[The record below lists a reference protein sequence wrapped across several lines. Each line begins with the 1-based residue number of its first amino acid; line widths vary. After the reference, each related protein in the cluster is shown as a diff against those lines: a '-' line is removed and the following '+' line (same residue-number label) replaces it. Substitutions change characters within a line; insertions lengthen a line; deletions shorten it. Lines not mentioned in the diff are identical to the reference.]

1 MSKGLKISIGANVLF
16 VMILA
21 FVLTKDLN
29 FNEVSSDKTVKADVL
44 IPTHYDQRATLF
56 ANLPVTKD
64 DVVMLGDSMILYNE
78 WDEQFSNINVI
89 NRGIGGDT
97 TKGLLK
103 RLSEVT
109 EGHPKEIVLMIGTND
124 LGMRVPE
131 EKILENYLLILQR
144 IKQEAPETKIIMT
157 SLLPINKTIRKTH
170 VENKQINSLNHQL
183 TKLAK
188 EQGIALVQLYDLFL
202 KGQQLD
208 AQYTSDGLHLN
219 GKGYKLWVENLQKYV
234 TK

>member
-1 MSKGLKISIGANVLF
+1 MSKGLKVSIGANVLF
-16 VMILA
+16 VIILA
-21 FVLTKDLN
+21 FVLTKDMD
-29 FNEVSSDKTVKADVL
+29 FNKASSVEKVKADVL
-44 IPTHYDQRATLF
+44 IPTHYDQRASLF

-64 DVVMLGDSMILYNE
+64 DIVMLGDSMILYNE

-97 TKGLLK
+97 TKGLLR

-109 EGHPKEIVLMIGTND
+109 GGHPKEIVLMIGTND

-131 EKILENYLLILQR
+131 EQILENYLLILQR
-144 IKQEAPETKIIMT
+144 IKQEAPKTNIIMT

-170 VENKQINSLNHQL
+170 VKNDQIISLNRQL

-188 EQGIALVQLYDLFL
+188 EQEIPMIHLYELFL
-202 KGQQLD
+202 KDEQLD

-234 TK
+234 TN

>member
-1 MSKGLKISIGANVLF
+1 MSKGLKISIGANVVL
-16 VMILA
+16 VIILA
-21 FVLTKDLN
+21 FVLTKDIDFKQVN
-29 FNEVSSDKTVKADVL
+29 SVEKVKADVL

-97 TKGLLK
+97 TTGLLK

-124 LGMRVPE
+124 LGMRIPE
-131 EKILENYLLILQR
+131 EQILENYLLILQR
-144 IKQEAPETKIIMT
+144 IKQEAPDTKVIMT
-157 SLLPINKTIRKTH
+157 SVLPINKTIRKTH
-170 VENKQINSLNHQL
+170 VENNQIISLNHQL

-188 EQGIALVQLYDLFL
+188 DQEISMVQLYDLFL

-219 GKGYKLWVENLQKYV
+219 GKGYALWVENLQKYV
-234 TK
+234 TN

>member
-1 MSKGLKISIGANVLF
+1 MSKGLKISIGANVVL
-16 VMILA
+16 VIILA
-21 FVLTKDLN
+21 FVLTKDIDFKQVN
-29 FNEVSSDKTVKADVL
+29 SVEKVKADVL

-78 WDEQFSNINVI
+78 WDEQFSNMNVI

-97 TKGLLK
+97 TTGLLK

-124 LGMRVPE
+124 LGMRIPE
-131 EKILENYLLILQR
+131 EQILENYLLILQR
-144 IKQEAPETKIIMT
+144 IKQEAPDTKVIMT
-157 SLLPINKTIRKTH
+157 SVLPINKTIRKTH
-170 VENKQINSLNHQL
+170 VENKQIISLNRQL

-188 EQGIALVQLYDLFL
+188 DQEISMVQLYDLFL

-219 GKGYKLWVENLQKYV
+219 GKGYTLWVENLQKYV
-234 TK
+234 MN